1 MQYISLKIKSLIAT
15 VVIILSGMTITNA
28 AEAPG
33 GVISGIVR
41 SSDGQPAAFVNVS
54 LVEINR
60 GTISG
65 EKGEYTLKNVKE
77 GSYTIKVSFVGLQEQ
92 RQTVT
97 VRSGQVTVAD
107 FLMKEDATQLREIV
121 ITAIGRSNNEI
132 PVAAGKANIKPMD
145 MPQSISV
152 IDNKVL
158 TQQQSLRMSDVLKN
172 ANGVYIM
179 GTTGGTQEEIAGRGF
194 SFGSNNT
201 FKNGSRF
208 NNGVMPEI
216 SSLESVE
223 ILKGSNAILFG
234 NVGAGGILNLVTKKP
249 KFQNGGE
256 VSFRTGSYS
265 FYKPSIDVY
274 GSVNNSDKLAYRLNG
289 TYENA
294 GSFRKNVS
302 SERFYVNPSL
312 LYQINSKTQL
322 LLEADYLNDKRKPD
336 FGIGAINYEIAEV
349 PRNQFIGASW
359 ARYNVGQLSS
369 TATLTHSFDKVWQL
383 KAMASAQNYDL
394 DQFSTSRPTN
404 IKADGTWNRGLQRS
418 RISEDYFLGQ
428 LDLTGEF
435 LTGKIKHNVLVGA
448 DIDKYNTRTNAFSFV
463 FDPANPNST
472 VYDVINIFNFDQS
485 AQRTDIPAS
494 STTTVN
500 TNPVNRA
507 GVYAQDL
514 ISLTD
519 RLKVLAGLRYSYM
532 ETRNNVLTKATNVTV
547 HGKPRFDDA
556 VTPRV
561 GVVYQPLK
569 TMSLFASY
577 ANSFN
582 LNSGI
587 DNTGSAL
594 APSMLNQYEAG
605 VKNDFLNGALTANL
619 TVYQIIN
626 SDQAQAI
633 LPGSLNYNVD
643 YPTAQELAG
652 EVTSK
657 GVEVDLSSKAY
668 KGFSFMAG
676 YSYNDTRY
684 TKSTIYE
691 VGSKLRYNPAHT
703 ANATLFYTFNNGK
716 FRGLDLGMGALY
728 FGDRYAGRSTRLNVQ
743 NDAFKLMPL
752 SAFTILDASAGYQY
766 KKLAL
771 RVKVSNLTDKLSYN
785 AHDDNSINPIAPRQ
799 FFTTISYKF

>member
-1 MQYISLKIKSLIAT
+1 MKYISTLKKALITTPAIVLAFVT
-15 VVIILSGMTITNA
+15 MSR

-33 GVISGIVR
+33 GIITGLVKSA
-41 SSDGQPAAFVNVS
+41 DGKAAAFVNVS

-60 GTISG
+60 GTTSG
-65 EKGEYTLKNVKE
+65 EQGEYTLKNIKE
-77 GSYTIKVSFVGLQEQ
+77 GQYTLKASFLGLKEQ
-92 RQTVT
+92 TQTVN
-97 VRSGQVTVAD
+97 VRSGQTVEAN
-107 FLMKEDATQLREIV
+107 FIMVEDAMQLNEIV
-121 ITAIGRSNNEI
+121 VTAIRRTNNEI
-132 PVAAGKANIKPMD
+132 PVRAGKANIKPLD
-145 MPQSISV
+145 MPQSVAI
-152 IDNKVL
+152 IGNEVL
-158 TQQQSLRMSDVLKN
+158 TQQQTLRMSDVLKN
-172 ANGVYIM
+172 VNGVYIM

-194 SFGSNNT
+194 AFGSNNT

-249 KFQNGGE
+249 KFENGGE
-256 VSFRTGSYS
+256 ISFRTGSYN
-265 FYKPSIDVY
+265 FYKPAIDVY
-274 GSVNNSDKLAYRLNG
+274 GAVGQSNKLAYRLNT

-294 GSFRKNVS
+294 GSFRKNVD
-302 SERFYVNPSL
+302 SERFYINPSL
-312 LYQINSKTQL
+312 LYKFNDKTQL
-322 LLEADYLNDKRKPD
+322 LVEADYLNDDRKPD
-336 FGIGAINYEIAEV
+336 FGIGAINYEIANV

-359 ARYNVGQLSS
+359 ANYNVGQFSS
-369 TATLTHSFDKVWQL
+369 TATLTHNLDKNWQI
-383 KAMASAQNYDL
+383 KAMASAQNYNL

-404 IKADGTWNRGLQRS
+404 ITEDGTWNRGLQRS
-418 RISEDYFLGQ
+418 KITEDYYLGQ

-435 LTGKIKHNVLVGA
+435 LTGSIKHNILVGA

-463 FDPANPNST
+463 FDPLDPNST
-472 VYDVINIFNFDQS
+472 TYDVVNIFNFDQS
-485 AQRTDIPAS
+485 LQRTDIPES
-494 STTTVN
+494 RVTTVN
-500 TNPVNRA
+500 INPVNRA

-514 ISLTD
+514 ISLND
-519 RLKVLAGLRYSYM
+519 KIKVLAGLRYSYM
-532 ETRNNVLTKATNVTV
+532 ETRNNVLTKATNVTAF
-547 HGKPRFDDA
+547 GKPRYDDA

-561 GVVYQPLK
+561 GVVYQPIK
-569 TMSLFASY
+569 TMALFASY

-605 VKNDFLNGALTANL
+605 IKNDFLKGALSANV
-619 TVYQIIN
+619 TVYKIIN

-633 LPGSLNYNVD
+633 LPGSPEYNTL

-657 GVEVDLSSKAY
+657 GFEVDLSSKSY

-691 VGSKLRYNPAHT
+691 VGSKLRYNPSST
-703 ANATLFYTFNNGK
+703 ANANLYYRFNNGK
-716 FRGLDLGMGALY
+716 LQGLNLGLGALY
-728 FGDRYAGRSTRLNVQ
+728 FGDRFAGRSTRLTVA

-752 SAFTILDASAGYQY
+752 AAFTMFDASAGYEY
-766 KKLAL
+766 KKLAF

-799 FFTTISYKF
+799 FFTTVSYKF

>member
-1 MQYISLKIKSLIAT
+1 MQYFSVKIRTFLSAICF
-15 VVIILSGMTITNA
+15 ILVGMTA
-28 AEAPG
+28 VGAEEAPG
-33 GVISGIVR
+33 GVISGTIK
-41 SSDGQPAAFVNVS
+41 SSDGHPAAFVNVS
-54 LVEINR
+54 LLEINR

-65 EKGEYTLKNVKE
+65 ENGEYLLKNVKE
-77 GSYTIKVSFVGLQEQ
+77 GRYTVKVSFIGLKEQ
-92 RQTVT
+92 KQTVI
-97 VRSGQVTVAD
+97 VKSGEITNAD
-107 FLMKEDATQLREIV
+107 FMMSEDAMQLKEIV
-121 ITAIGRSNNEI
+121 VTAVRRSNNEI
-132 PVAAGKANIKPMD
+132 PVRAGKANIKSMD
-145 MPQSISV
+145 MPQSVSV
-152 IDNKVL
+152 IDNQVL

-179 GTTGGTQEEIAGRGF
+179 GNTGGTQEEIAGRGF

-234 NVGAGGILNLVTKKP
+234 NVGAGGVLNLVTKKP
-249 KFQNGGE
+249 KFQDGGE
-256 VSFRTGSYS
+256 ISFRTGSYS
-265 FYKPSIDVY
+265 FYKPTIDVY

-312 LYQINSKTQL
+312 LYQISDKTQL
-322 LLEADYLNDKRKPD
+322 LIEADYLNDNRKPD
-336 FGIGAINYEIAEV
+336 FGVGAVNYEIANV

-359 ARYNVGQLSS
+359 AKYQVGQFSS
-369 TATLTHSFDKVWQL
+369 SATLTHNIDKVWQI
-383 KAMASAQNYDL
+383 KAMASAQNYNL

-418 RISEDYFLGQ
+418 KVSEDYFLGQ

-435 LTGKIKHNVLVGA
+435 STGKIKHNLLVGA
-448 DIDKYNTRTNAFSFV
+448 DVDKYDTRTNAYSFV
-463 FDPANPNST
+463 FDPANPGST
-472 VYDVINIFNFDQS
+472 VYDVVNIFNFDQS

-494 STTTVN
+494 SVTTVN
-500 TNPVNRA
+500 INPVNRA
-507 GVYAQDL
+507 GLYAQDL
-514 ISLTD
+514 ISLSEKV
-519 RLKVLAGLRYSYM
+519 KVLAGIRYSYM
-532 ETRNNVLTKATNVTV
+532 ETRNNVLTKATNVTQK
-547 HGKPRFDDA
+547 GKTRFDDA
-556 VTPRV
+556 FTPRV
-561 GVVYQPLK
+561 GLVYQPLK
-569 TMSLFASY
+569 TMAVFASY

-587 DNTGSAL
+587 DNTGSSL

-619 TVYQIIN
+619 TVYQIVN

-633 LPGSLNYNVD
+633 LPGSPNYNTE

-703 ANATLFYTFNNGK
+703 ANATMFYNFNNGK
-716 FRGLDLGMGALY
+716 FKGLELGLGALY

-752 SAFTILDASAGYQY
+752 SAFTIIDATAGYQY
-766 KKLAL
+766 KQFGL
-771 RVKVSNLTDKLSYN
+771 RMKVSNLTDKLSYN

>member
-1 MQYISLKIKSLIAT
+1 MQNSCNKLKTLIVA
-15 VVIILSGMTITNA
+15 VIIVLGGITA
-28 AEAPG
+28 TGAEAPG
-33 GVISGIVR
+33 GTISGTVK

-65 EKGEYTLKNVKE
+65 EQGEYILKNIKD
-77 GSYTIKVSFVGLQEQ
+77 GQYTVKVSFVGLKEQ
-92 RQTVT
+92 RQIVT
-97 VRSGQVTVAD
+97 VRSGKMTVAD
-107 FLMKEDATQLREIV
+107 FVVKEDAMQLKEII
-121 ITAIGRSNNEI
+121 ITAVKRSSNEI
-132 PVAAGKANIKPMD
+132 PVNAGKANIKPMD
-145 MPQSISV
+145 LPQSIAI
-152 IDNKVL
+152 IDNQVL

-179 GTTGGTQEEIAGRGF
+179 GSTGGTQEEIAGRGF
-194 SFGSNNT
+194 AFGSNNT

-256 VSFRTGSYS
+256 IAFRTGSYN
-265 FYKPSIDVY
+265 FYKPSLDVY
-274 GSVNNSDKLAYRLNG
+274 GAVNNSEKLAYRLNG

-312 LYQINSKTQL
+312 LYKINNKTQL
-322 LLEADYLNDKRKPD
+322 LVEADYLNDSRKPD
-336 FGIGAINYEIAEV
+336 FGIGAINYEIAAV
-349 PRNQFIGASW
+349 PRTQFIGASW
-359 ARYNVGQLSS
+359 ARYNVDQLSS
-369 TATLTHSFDKVWQL
+369 TATLTHNINKTWQL
-383 KAMASAQNYDL
+383 KAMASAQSYNL

-404 IKADGTWNRGLQRS
+404 IQADGTWNRGLQRS
-418 RISEDYFLGQ
+418 TIGEDYYLGQ
-428 LDLTGEF
+428 LDLTGEV
-435 LTGKIKHNVLVGA
+435 LTGKIKHSLLVGA
-448 DIDKYNTRTNAFSFV
+448 DIDKYNTRTNAYSFV
-463 FDPANPNST
+463 FDPANPKST
-472 VYDVINIFNFDQS
+472 TYDVVNIFNFDQS

-494 STTTVN
+494 SITTVN

-519 RLKVLAGLRYSYM
+519 NFKLLAGLRYSYM
-532 ETRNNVLTKATNVTV
+532 ETRNNVLTKATNTNVE
-547 HGKPRFDDA
+547 GKPKYDDA
-556 VTPRV
+556 LTPRL
-561 GVVYQPLK
+561 GIVYQPLK
-569 TMSLFASY
+569 TMALFASY

-582 LNSGI
+582 LNTGI

-594 APSMLNQYEAG
+594 SPSMLNQYEAG
-605 VKNDFLNGALTANL
+605 VKNDFLNGALSANL
-619 TVYQIIN
+619 TVYKIIN
-626 SDQAQAI
+626 SDQAQVI
-633 LPGSLNYNVD
+633 LPGSPEYNPAF
-643 YPTAQELAG
+643 PTAQELAG

-657 GVEVDLSSKAY
+657 GVELDLSSRAY

-684 TKSTIYE
+684 TESTIYE

-703 ANATLFYTFNNGK
+703 ANASVFYAFNNGK
-716 FRGLDLGMGALY
+716 LRGFDLGLGALY

-743 NDAFKLMPL
+743 NDAYKLMALP
-752 SAFTILDASAGYQY
+752 AFTTLDASAGYQY
-766 KKLAL
+766 KKFAF
-771 RVKVSNLTDKLSYN
+771 RAKVSNLTDKLSYN

>member
-1 MQYISLKIKSLIAT
+1 MHNISLRIKSLVT
-15 VVIILSGMTITNA
+15 SLMVVLSITMSLRA
-28 AEAPG
+28 EEAPG
-33 GVISGIVR
+33 GSISGTVK

-54 LVEINR
+54 LVEVNR
-60 GTISG
+60 GTNSG
-65 EKGEYTLKNVKE
+65 EKGEYILKNIKE
-77 GSYTIKVSFVGLQEQ
+77 GNYTIKVTFVGLQEQ

-97 VRSGQVTVAD
+97 VKAGQETVAN
-107 FLMKEDATQLREIV
+107 FIMKEDAMQLNEIV
-121 ITAIGRSNNEI
+121 VTAVRRSANEV
-132 PVAAGKANIKPMD
+132 PVTAGKANIKPMD
-145 MPQSISV
+145 LPQSISI
-152 IDNKVL
+152 IDNQVL
-158 TQQQSLRMSDVLKN
+158 TKQQSLRMSDVLKN

-194 SFGSNNT
+194 AFGSNNT

-208 NNGVMPEI
+208 NNGVMPEV
-216 SSLESVE
+216 SALESVE

-234 NVGAGGILNLVTKKP
+234 NVGAGGVLNLVTKKP
-249 KFQNGGE
+249 KFENGGE
-256 VSFRTGSYS
+256 ISFRTGSYN
-265 FYKPSIDVY
+265 FYKPSVDVY
-274 GSVNNSDKLAYRLNG
+274 GSVNNSNKLAYRLNG
-289 TYENA
+289 SYENA

-312 LYQINSKTQL
+312 LYKISNRTQL
-322 LLEADYLNDKRKPD
+322 LVEADYLNDKRKPD

-359 ARYNVGQLSS
+359 ARYNVGQFSS
-369 TATLTHSFDKVWQL
+369 TATLTHSINKLWQV

-418 RISEDYFLGQ
+418 KISEDYFLGQ
-428 LDLTGEF
+428 IDLTGEF
-435 LTGKIKHNVLVGA
+435 VTGKIKHNVLVGT
-448 DIDKYNTRTNAFSFV
+448 DVDKYNTRTNAFSFV
-463 FDPANPNST
+463 FDPANPAST
-472 VYDVINIFNFDQS
+472 TYDVVNIFNFDQS
-485 AQRTDIPAS
+485 AQRTDIPS
-494 STTTVN
+494 SSITTVN

-514 ISLTD
+514 ISLSNKV
-519 RLKVLAGLRYSYM
+519 KVLAGLRYSYM
-532 ETRNNVLTKATNVTV
+532 ETRNKVLTKATNVTV
-547 HGKPRFDDA
+547 EGKPRFDDA
-556 VTPRV
+556 LTPRV
-561 GVVYQPLK
+561 GVVYQPLE
-569 TMSLFASY
+569 TISLFASY

-605 VKNDFLNGALTANL
+605 VKNDFLKGALTANL

-633 LPGSLNYNVD
+633 LPGSVNYNSD

-657 GVEVDLSSKAY
+657 GVEIDLSSKAY

-684 TKSTIYE
+684 TKSSIYE

-703 ANATLFYTFNNGK
+703 ANATLFYNFDNGK
-716 FRGLDLGMGALY
+716 FRGLEMGLGALY

-752 SAFTILDASAGYQY
+752 SAFTIIDASAGYQY
-766 KKLAL
+766 KKLSL
-771 RVKVSNLTDKLSYN
+771 RVKVSNLTDKLNYN